1 MIGLQPV
8 SGDEIMNGMKVR
20 RVALSLHNWMGLL
33 VGIQIVFWF
42 VGGLVMTVLP
52 LDLVRGE
59 RSMAEQAPAS
69 ATLEQVALLGSR
81 QELNSVRSITARQ
94 VAGIPVLQVT
104 DLKAKTLI
112 YHAETAALLSPI
124 DAGLAA
130 KVALNDFSYRV
141 ADADVAV
148 LATEWLTEEPGDFR
162 RTLPVWQVTLDDP
175 DGTRLYVSPDTGRVL
190 ARRNDYWRVFDFFW
204 MLHIMDYD
212 EREDFNNPL
221 LIVTTITS
229 TLFVLTGIILLY
241 FRFWPQR
248 KKRGAA

>member
-1 MIGLQPV
+1 M
-8 SGDEIMNGMKVR
+8 SGMKVR

-59 RSMAEQAPAS
+59 RSMAEQVPVS
-69 ATLEQVALLGSR
+69 ATMDQVALLGSR
-81 QELNSVRSITARQ
+81 QKLDSMRSIIARE
-94 VAGIPVLQVT
+94 VAGTPVLQVT
-104 DLKAKTLI
+104 DLAGKTVI

-124 DAGLAA
+124 NEGVAA
-130 KVALNDFSYRV
+130 KVALDDFSYRV
-141 ADADVAV
+141 ADDDADVAV
-148 LATEWLTEEPGDFR
+148 IATEWLTEEPGDFR
-162 RTLPVWQVTLDDP
+162 RTLPVWQVSLDDP

-221 LIVTTITS
+221 LIATTITS

-241 FRFWPQR
+241 FRFWPRR
-248 KKRGAA
+248 KKRGVA

>member
-1 MIGLQPV
+1 M
-8 SGDEIMNGMKVR
+8 SGMKVR
-20 RVALSLHNWMGLL
+20 RIALSLHNWMGLL

-59 RSMAEQAPAS
+59 RSMAEQAPVS
-69 ATLEQVALLGSR
+69 ATMDQIALLGN
-81 QELNSVRSITARQ
+81 QQNLDSVRSIIARE
-94 VAGIPVLQVT
+94 VAGTPVLQVT
-104 DLKAKTLI
+104 DLAGETVI

-124 DAGLAA
+124 NEGLAA
-130 KVALNDFSYRV
+130 KVALDDFSYRV
-141 ADADVAV
+141 ADDDADVAV
-148 LATEWLTEEPGDFR
+148 IATEWLTEEPGDFR
-162 RTLPVWQVTLDDP
+162 RTLPVWQVSLDDP

-221 LIVTTITS
+221 LIATTITS

-241 FRFWPQR
+241 FRFWPRR
-248 KKRGAA
+248 KKRRAA

>member
-1 MIGLQPV
+1 M
-8 SGDEIMNGMKVR
+8 SGMKVR

-59 RSMAEQAPAS
+59 RSMAEQTPAS
-69 ATLEQVALLGSR
+69 ASMEQVALLGNR
-81 QELNSVRSITARQ
+81 QALRGVRSITARK

-104 DLKAKTLI
+104 DLAGKTLI
-112 YHAETAALLSPI
+112 YHAQTAALLSPI
-124 DAGLAA
+124 DMELAA
-130 KVALNDFSYRV
+130 KVALEDFSYRV
-141 ADADVAV
+141 ADVNADVTV
-148 LATEWLTEEPGDFR
+148 VATEWLTEEPGDFR

-229 TLFVLTGIILLY
+229 TLFVITGIILLY
-241 FRFWPQR
+241 FRFWPRR
-248 KKRGAA
+248 KKREAA